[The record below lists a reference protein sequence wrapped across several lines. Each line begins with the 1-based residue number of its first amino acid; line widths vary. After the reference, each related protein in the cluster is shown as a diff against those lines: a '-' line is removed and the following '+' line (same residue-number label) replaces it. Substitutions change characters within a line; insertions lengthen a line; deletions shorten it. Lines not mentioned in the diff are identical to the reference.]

1 MAKTVIG
8 LYDHFEDASRTIED
22 LVDAGFTRDDIS
34 LVASDS
40 NEEYRRYLD
49 EGGEDATGGA
59 VTGAGIG
66 AVLGGLGGL
75 LVGLG
80 ALAIP
85 GIGPVLAAGPLVS
98 ALAGAGIGAAA
109 GGLIGALVDLGVPE
123 EEAGY
128 FSEGIRRGGT
138 LVTVRTTEDRAS
150 QAADIMNRH
159 NPVDVNQRASYWR
172 DNDWTGY
179 DKTASPYT
187 QDEIERDREN
197 FRTWSERHSG
207 MGTGTLDT
215 GMRDTGMTHR
225 DIQAG
230 DRDTIE
236 MAEEELRVGKRQEME
251 DQVRI
256 EKRVV
261 EEPVEENIDLRKER
275 IDVDR
280 HPVDRPL
287 SEMDDDVFHEETIEM
302 SAMSEEPVV
311 EKRARITEEIEINKD
326 VDTEQHT
333 VRDTLRH
340 TEVDIHHM
348 DQDYHRD
355 MDQYNEF
362 EPMFRQHYQNNLS
375 NTDYSYDNYHTAYTY
390 GYDLANSSRYQ
401 DYDWNRL
408 EPEARRHW
416 ETQNLDSPW
425 EDFKDAIR
433 AGWESVKRAAS

>member
-8 LYDHFEDASRTIED
+8 LYDHFEDARKTIEE
-22 LVDAGFTRDDIS
+22 LVDAGFSRDDIS
-34 LVASDS
+34 MVASDS

-49 EGGEDATGGA
+49 EGGEDVAGGEDVTGGA

-109 GGLIGALVDLGVPE
+109 GGIVGALVDLGVPE

-159 NPVDVNQRASYWR
+159 NPVDVNQRSAYWR

-179 DKTASPYT
+179 DRSASPYT
-187 QDEIERDREN
+187 HEEIQRDREN
-197 FRTWSERHSG
+197 YRTWSQSRSG
-207 MGTGTLDT
+207 MGMGTMGA
-215 GMRDTGMTHR
+215 GMQDTGMTHH
-225 DIQAG
+225 
-230 DRDTIE
+230 DRDTADRDTLE
-236 MAEEELRVGKRQEME
+236 MAEEELRVGKRQEMG
-251 DQVRI
+251 DQIRE

-261 EEPVEENIDLRKER
+261 
-275 IDVDR
+275 
-280 HPVDRPL
+280 
-287 SEMDDDVFHEETIEM
+287 
-302 SAMSEEPVV
+302 EEPVV
-311 EKRARITEEIEINKD
+311 EKRARITEEIELNKD
-326 VDTEQHT
+326 VGTEQHT

-348 DQDYHRD
+348 DQDYQRD

-401 DYDWNRL
+401 GFDWNRL
-408 EPEARRHW
+408 EPEARRNW
-416 ETQNLDSPW
+416 ESQNMDSPW